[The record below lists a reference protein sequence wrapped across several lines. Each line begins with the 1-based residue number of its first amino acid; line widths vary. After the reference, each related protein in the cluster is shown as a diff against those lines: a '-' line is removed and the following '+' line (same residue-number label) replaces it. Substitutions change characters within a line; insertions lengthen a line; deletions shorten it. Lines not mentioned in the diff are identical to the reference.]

1 MTTATPSVLLRGLN
15 RGQLIACDAVLA
27 IGVAVVGWIAALE
40 VPMAS
45 SRASWHEPAWVSAMA
60 GLLLGVPVA
69 MRRLRPEAAAWS
81 AIVLCALVSA
91 SGLIPD
97 YAGVAPTLA
106 LAFVLYTVGT
116 DVGRRRSVTIIV
128 VGIAVLAAA
137 FGWAAGDA
145 FEVGLVLW
153 VLGACW
159 TTGRTIRE
167 RRAYAAR
174 SAAQATELALG
185 EERLR
190 IARDLH
196 DIVAHNMSVIAVRA
210 TVADHIADAQPQQMR
225 ESLRDIAVTSREA
238 LAELRRALGALRAEA
253 IVVPTPGL
261 SDLDGVVAAARS
273 TGLVVELEVRG
284 DRDVP
289 EGVGVAVFRLVQEAL
304 TNVLKHA
311 RATRCRIQ
319 VDLTPGEVWL
329 EVTDDGIGA
338 LGEGRAT
345 TDDGRAGQGLIG
357 MRERAAMFGGDLKAG
372 PGGAASGGA
381 SDAAKSGGAA
391 PAWAGAGQEAAAGVG
406 REGAAEAGKE
416 GAAGAGKEGAA
427 VGWRVATTLRYAA

>member
-1 MTTATPSVLLRGLN
+1 MTTATPSVLLRGLS
-15 RGQLIACDAVLA
+15 RGQLIACDAGLA

-40 VPMAS
+40 VPVAS
-45 SRASWHEPAWVSAMA
+45 SHAFWHEPAWVSALA

-69 MRRLRPEAAAWS
+69 MRRLRPEVAAWS
-81 AIVLCALVSA
+81 AILLCALVSA

-97 YAGVAPTLA
+97 YAGLAPTLT

-116 DVGRRRSVTIIV
+116 DVGRRRSVTIIL

-137 FGWAAGDA
+137 FGSAAGDA

-174 SAAQATELALG
+174 SVAQATELALG

-210 TVADHIADAQPQQMR
+210 TVADHIADLQPQQMR

-253 IVVPTPGL
+253 VVVPTPGL
-261 SDLDGVVAAARS
+261 SDLEGVVAAARS
-273 TGLVVELEVRG
+273 TGLVVEFEVRG
-284 DRDVP
+284 DREIP

-311 RATRCRIQ
+311 RATRCRIR
-319 VDLTPGEVWL
+319 VDLAPGEVWL

-357 MRERAAMFGGDLKAG
+357 MRERAAMFGGDLTAG
-372 PGGAASGGA
+372 PGEPASGTTRAGAARAGATRAGAARAGAARTGGA
-381 SDAAKSGGAA
+381 STGGVSTGSAATAND
-391 PAWAGAGQEAAAGVG
+391 
-406 REGAAEAGKE
+406 
-416 GAAGAGKEGAA
+416 GAA